1 MKIGRFC
8 SSQVN
13 KISKLGFFI
22 VLVVSLAGCGQNLLP
37 TDNGEAEDVTKQMTE
52 PNSSEEMSVTTED
65 DRSGETITI
74 RSLGDI
80 LIHDTVYYDAA
91 TENGYDFSHMFEPV
105 RKYIGN
111 ADITTA
117 NLETLAAAGEL
128 GISNYPLFNA
138 PEEIIDELK
147 DLGVDIVNNATNHT
161 MDFGAAGAHAS
172 IDALQARDMMYV
184 GSYDSW
190 QDYNTPRIIEANGIR
205 IGFLSYSYGANGNYI
220 PEDETYL
227 LSLIDTELIP
237 LEIELLNSQVDVS
250 VVMFHNGID
259 SVLPTEDQLSVM
271 QIARDAGAN
280 FVLGGHPHMLQPFV
294 YYNESQAGI
303 FSHGNFLSG
312 QYLLEEKLGGIVE
325 YTFRKDAAG
334 EVTLDSMRFMP
345 TYNFGLPEQ
354 AEYLVIPLADGADYG
369 LADADYLYEMISER
383 MSYFTNKVEVV
394 EYLD

>member
-1 MKIGRFC
+1 MKTQPFC
-8 SSQVN
+8 TSQLR
-13 KISKLGFFI
+13 K
-22 VLVVSLAGCGQNLLP
+22 
-37 TDNGEAEDVTKQMTE
+37 VTKCSFIILLMIFLTACGLEQQPGNEETE
-52 PNSSEEMSVTTED
+52 SVPVEQTEIASSEEATQEELA
-65 DRSGETITI
+65 GETITI
-74 RSLGDI
+74 RSIGDI

-91 TENGYDFSHMFEPV
+91 TADGYDFSHMFEPV
-105 RKYIGN
+105 REYIGN

-117 NLETLAAAGEL
+117 NLETLAAASEL

-147 DLGVDIVNNATNHT
+147 SLGVDIVNNATNHT
-161 MDFGAAGAHAS
+161 MDFGSQGAHAS
-172 IDALQARDMMYV
+172 IEALQARDMMYV

-190 QDYNTPRIIEANGIR
+190 QDYNSPRIIEVNGIKV
-205 IGFLSYSYGANGNYI
+205 GFLSYSYGANGNYI
-220 PEDETYL
+220 PEDESYL

-237 LEIELLNSQVDVS
+237 LEIELLNTQVDVS
-250 VVMFHNGID
+250 IVMFHNGID

-280 FVLGGHPHMLQPFV
+280 FVLGGHPHILQPFV

-325 YTFRKDAAG
+325 YTFRKSASGDI
-334 EVTLDSMRFMP
+334 TLDGMRFMP

-354 AEYLVIPLADGADYG
+354 ANYLVIPLADGADYG
-369 LADADYLYEMISER
+369 LADADYLYNMISER
-383 MSYFTNKVEVV
+383 MSYFTDKVEVV
-394 EYLD
+394 DYLD